1 MWRSLVDLE
10 PELAQLRLEVESIR
24 DEGGQSFCAN
34 KVWYIWIE
42 PRVREL
48 VGAHARS
55 GDPLLRS
62 RAAHEVTRE
71 TLYRLLPNCRN
82 CVCVPW

>member
-1 MWRSLVDLE
+1 MTALE
-10 PELAQLRLEVESIR
+10 PELEQLRLEVESIR
-24 DEGGQSFCAN
+24 DEGGPAFCAN

-42 PRVREL
+42 PRMKML
-48 VGAHARS
+48 VGRNARRDDS
-55 GDPLLRS
+55 LLRS
-62 RAAHEVTRE
+62 REAHEAARE

>member
-1 MWRSLVDLE
+1 MLIERE
-10 PELAQLRLEVESIR
+10 PGLAQLWLEVESIR
-24 DEGGQSFCAN
+24 DEGGHSFCAN

-48 VGAHARS
+48 VGSHAARE
-55 GDPLLRS
+55 DALLRS
-62 RAAHEVTRE
+62 REAHELARQI
-71 TLYRLLPNCRN
+71 LYRLLPNCRN

>member
-1 MWRSLVDLE
+1 MTALE
-10 PELAQLRLEVESIR
+10 PELAQLRREVESIG
-24 DEGGQSFCAN
+24 DEGGAYFCAN

-42 PRVREL
+42 PRLKEL
-48 VGAHARS
+48 VGRHALRR
-55 GDPLLRS
+55 DPLLRS
-62 RAAHEVTRE
+62 HEAHEAARE